1 MSSLK
6 IANNMPL
13 PNTRHKI
20 KRALKN
26 NMKRNII
33 LNMLRNDPIKALSW
47 LLLQHTQ
54 VKPQWL
60 CWHLVPVLLIASDQ
74 VRVFRILPKT
84 GIYAPWKKGPSSVY
98 LESEVSVYYEKN
110 FQKYYLA
117 KKFQISW
124 PHITLTREGSGVE
137 VSKKN
142 SSSGMEIPFHWI
154 SY

>member
-20 KRALKN
+20 EKN
-26 NMKRNII
+26 QYETKYNI
-33 LNMLRNDPIKALSW
+33 LNMLCNDPIKALSW

-124 PHITLTREGSGVE
+124 PHITFTRYIF
-137 VSKKN
+137 
-142 SSSGMEIPFHWI
+142 SSLRVHK
-154 SY
+154 